1 MPDNSLEQQE
11 VTRVVVLTSLRDN
24 GDPDDPAAEDAESL
38 RSVLVVGRLDS
49 LSVEC
54 NIYAPTILHVFLN
67 L

>member
-24 GDPDDPAAEDAESL
+24 GDPDDPAAGDAESL
-38 RSVLVVGRLDS
+38 RSALV
-49 LSVEC
+49 
-54 NIYAPTILHVFLN
+54 YN

>member
-49 LSVEC
+49 LC
-54 NIYAPTILHVFLN
+54 
-67 L
+67 